1 MYFRFFRRSPNP
13 GIQGWIMAIVKWLL
27 IIIVLGAAAGVLAG
41 RLGLL
46 KGKPPSD
53 LGVHQGRLKPP
64 SRTPNSVSSQA
75 DLYPDHPQRA
85 YASIAPLQLKGNAAA
100 TLDHFE
106 AIIRGMDGGEVVK
119 KDPDYIDA
127 RFTTPLMKYV
137 DDAEFWFDPVEGVIQ
152 VRSASRLG
160 SGDFGVNRKR
170 IEFIRKKLGSS

>member
-27 IIIVLGAAAGVLAG
+27 IIIVLAAAAGVLAG

-85 YASIAPLQLKGNAAA
+85 YASIAPLQLKGNAAT
-100 TLDHFE
+100 TLDHIE

-119 KDPDYIDA
+119 KEPGYIYA
-127 RFTTPLMKYV
+127 QFTTPLMKYV

>member
-1 MYFRFFRRSPNP
+1 
-13 GIQGWIMAIVKWLL
+13 MAIVKWLL
-27 IIIVLGAAAGVLAG
+27 IIVVLAAAAGVLAG

-53 LGVHQGRLKPP
+53 LGVHEGRLKPP

-75 DLYPDHPQRA
+75 ELYPDHPQRA
-85 YASIAPLQLKGNAAA
+85 YASIDPLQLKGDPTA
-100 TLDHFE
+100 TLNRIE
-106 AIIRGMDGGEVVK
+106 AIITGMDGGEVVK
-119 KDPDYIDA
+119 REPGYLYA
-127 RFTTPLMKYV
+127 QFTTRLMKYV

-170 IEFIRKKLGSS
+170 IEFIRRELGSS

>member
-1 MYFRFFRRSPNP
+1 
-13 GIQGWIMAIVKWLL
+13 MAIVKWLL
-27 IIIVLGAAAGVLAG
+27 IIIALGAAAGLLAG

-53 LGVHQGRLKPP
+53 LGIHQGRLKPP

-100 TLDHFE
+100 TLDRID
-106 AIIRGMDGGEVVK
+106 AIIRGMDGGEVIK
-119 KDPDYIDA
+119 REPDYIYA
-127 RFTTPLMKYV
+127 QFTTRLMKYV
-137 DDAEFWFDPVEGVIQ
+137 DDVEFWFDPVEGVIQ

-170 IEFIRKKLGSS
+170 IEFVRRELSSS